1 MAVSV
6 PTEEMETLRATC
18 SVIRWRGY
26 ASSRFV
32 ALADDAAVAESPPFR
47 WRGKGEPPADGAPA
61 EAYAALAA
69 ALEALGWEADEA
81 DGGAWY
87 ERSFSRPLTAEEL
100 ARSHE
105 LEAEPAVAAVPAE
118 PVVLQAPPRRR
129 SPHPFR
135 SPPSSPT

>member
-32 ALADDAAVAESPPFR
+32 AVADDCAVAESPAFR
-47 WRGKGEPPADGAPA
+47 WRGKGDLPADGAPG

-69 ALEALGWEADEA
+69 ALEELGWEADESV
-81 DGGAWY
+81 GGTWY
-87 ERSFSRPLTAEEL
+87 ERRFSRPLTDDEL
-100 ARSHE
+100 ARLSE
-105 LEAEPAVAAVPAE
+105 REDE
-118 PVVLQAPPRRR
+118 
-129 SPHPFR
+129 
-135 SPPSSPT
+135 